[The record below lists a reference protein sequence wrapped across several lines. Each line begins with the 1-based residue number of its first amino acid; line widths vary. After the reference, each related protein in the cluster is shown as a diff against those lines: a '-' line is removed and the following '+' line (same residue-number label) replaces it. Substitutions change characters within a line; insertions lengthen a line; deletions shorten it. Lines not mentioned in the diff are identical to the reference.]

1 MYIISKYQTFRLQFR
16 FVFCSKACLNSKTK
30 LCIQYMEIYIIYVYG
45 NIVTL
50 FYGPIYYNLR
60 DLDEHTN

>member
-30 LCIQYMEIYIIYVYG
+30 LCIQYMEIYVYNICMYEEILSLYFMTLYII
-45 NIVTL
+45 ISE
-50 FYGPIYYNLR
+50 I
-60 DLDEHTN
+60 